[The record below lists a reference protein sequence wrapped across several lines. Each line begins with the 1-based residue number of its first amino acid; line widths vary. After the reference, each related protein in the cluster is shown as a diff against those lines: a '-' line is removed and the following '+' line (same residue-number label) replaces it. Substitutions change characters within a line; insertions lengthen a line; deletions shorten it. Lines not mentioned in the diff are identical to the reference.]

1 MSQGYEPHFHN
12 YTNEA
17 EFPNAFN
24 HKISFWLLAAFK
36 WGTSFH
42 SYRAIQTKITN
53 IVCTGQNL
61 NWIWNFQI
69 LYVSHCSLG
78 NPCSLEILKK
88 HKRKN
93 WGFCALKQI
102 RACFFLFS
110 CSLTNVNF
118 MFLFSIVL
126 HHAIFFTMQVK
137 FMSYCHSLSHNM
149 RNRYQEEHMLSVL
162 LGSRSLTDKMTL

>member
-1 MSQGYEPHFHN
+1 M
-12 YTNEA
+12 
-17 EFPNAFN
+17 FP
-24 HKISFWLLAAFK
+24 
-36 WGTSFH
+36 T
-42 SYRAIQTKITN
+42 AIQ
-53 IVCTGQNL
+53 
-61 NWIWNFQI
+61 
-69 LYVSHCSLG
+69 
-78 NPCSLEILKK
+78 EIPVHLKK

-93 WGFCALKQI
+93 WGFCPLKQI

-162 LGSRSLTDKMTL
+162 LGSRSLTDKMTLQAGESTEQFISDKQEQDFNIFSLFQHLLDVLLKPQLN